1 MRVSIYK
8 CDHFLVYFIIKG
20 SAGYVLPRLEN
31 KCFLK
36 ITPNS
41 HFGHSELANE
51 SSFTDMDS
59 VVTRIVEKNIS
70 NLSRQLTIM
79 ALGLCE
85 LFTLNVKD
93 LLKMKL
99 EFPS

>member
-8 CDHFLVYFIIKG
+8 CNHFLVYFLIKG

-36 ITPNS
+36 ITPNN

>member
-8 CDHFLVYFIIKG
+8 CNHFLVYFLIKG

-36 ITPNS
+36 ITPNN

-51 SSFTDMDS
+51 SSFTDMDY
-59 VVTRIVEKNIS
+59 VVTRM
-70 NLSRQLTIM
+70 SRQLTIM

-93 LLKMKL
+93 LSKMKL